1 MKKIKNKILSIVL
14 TCAMMVSLFVCM
26 APMNVQAIE
35 ATYTITLNKTN
46 YPAGDCIAWGDDV
59 NGVQQHLRNGTSIEI
74 PVDGSI
80 TVIANNAF
88 TVIAEGATVGELQEG
103 GEGRYFLEITNFTAD
118 TTVIVNK
125 EYTYPLGIIEDLGDD
140 SITIDANNLCHFN
153 VPDEGDE
160 YVYITSVMPVSYLGE
175 TTGADCVKLYE
186 KGVGKPILAVAD
198 ILYIEDS
205 DYIKELCENE
215 MTIYYTNADGFERS
229 ELVDI
234 PVTEESVAFICKFH
248 KDNMLSEEY
257 ADATKNPYLTDLAAN
272 VNIYALYGVHAEVIT
287 PSGNTSGEDTFID
300 KVDVQIDW
308 DKIPLLEDGMTEVPM
323 FEEVPGTVTVE
334 GAEAAYADWAV
345 KVDESF
351 KITEE
356 DSYYNEILAMEKIE
370 IERIFSGTGEDFIE
384 FYNGEIDDYIE
395 VFSGMVPIQIVLG
408 NPFYQINDKD
418 TYAMYVATYVV
429 DNGYTFGDTTGEEY
443 QGELTSNLD
452 VTCQFV
458 DGSGEGIIVF
468 FKLGT
473 LDEIEDAKNGTDTDT
488 DDAGEED
495 PEKEPSVESGEISKD
510 TTVAEDAPVDKVT
523 LDNTKEDF
531 LKAENI
537 FNETEKQEIAN
548 GADAKV
554 WLEINKV
561 SDIPQAD
568 KSKIE
573 EEASKIMGKDLNI
586 TYFDAKLFKQVGTNP
601 KAPISEPGI
610 AIKVTITIP
619 KELLNTDGTINRE
632 YMILRLHEGQ
642 AKADVI
648 TGTFNAKTG
657 EFTFETDKFSTYAIV
672 YKDTANVNDSTSG
685 YNNPLMYVAIV
696 TLISGLGIAFGV
708 SKRKVA
714 NKGI

>member
-59 NGVQQHLRNGTSIEI
+59 NGEQQYLRNGSSIEI

-103 GEGRYFLEITNFTAD
+103 GEGGYFLEITNFTAD

-125 EYTYPLGIIEDLGDD
+125 EYSYPLGTIADLGDD

-153 VPDEGDE
+153 VPDDGDD
-160 YVYITSVMPVSYLGE
+160 YIYLASVVPVSYLGAM
-175 TTGADCVKLYE
+175 TGADYVEMCE
-186 KGVGKPILAVAD
+186 KGVGKPILAAAD
-198 ILYIEDS
+198 ILYIDDS
-205 DYIKELCENE
+205 DYNKELCENE
-215 MTIYYTNADGFERS
+215 MTIYFTNADGIERS
-229 ELVDI
+229 MLEDI
-234 PVTEESVAFICKFH
+234 PVTEESVAFIYKFH

-257 ADATKNPYLTDLAAN
+257 VDATKNPYLTNMAAN
-272 VNIYALYGVHAEVIT
+272 INIYAVYGVHAEILT
-287 PSGNTSGEDTFID
+287 PSGSTSGGATFID

-308 DKIPLLEDGMTEVPM
+308 DKIPLLEEGMTEVPM
-323 FEEVPGTVTVE
+323 FEEIPGTVTVT
-334 GAEAAYADWAV
+334 GAESSYADWAV
-345 KVDESF
+345 KVDNSF
-351 KITEE
+351 KITPE

-370 IERIFSGTGEDFIE
+370 VERIFSGTGEDFIK
-384 FYNGEIDDYIE
+384 FYNGRIDEYIE
-395 VFSGMVPIQIVLG
+395 VFSGMAPIRIVLG
-408 NPFYQINDKD
+408 NPFYKINDQD
-418 TYAMYVATYVV
+418 TYSMYAAMYAEY
-429 DNGYTFGDTTGEEY
+429 GYTFGETTGKEY

-452 VTCQFV
+452 ITCQFV
-458 DGSGEGIIVF
+458 DANGEGLVVF
-468 FKLGT
+468 YKLGT
-473 LDEIEDAKNGTDTDT
+473 LDEIEDEKNGTD
-488 DDAGEED
+488 
-495 PEKEPSVESGEISKD
+495 KEPIKESGEVEKD
-510 TTVAEDAPVDKVT
+510 ADVAEDAPIDEAT
-523 LDNTKEDF
+523 LDNSKEDL
-531 LKAENI
+531 LKADNI
-537 FNETEKQEIAN
+537 FTETEKQAITN

-561 SDIPQAD
+561 SDIAQAD
-568 KSKIE
+568 KNKIE
-573 EEASKIMGKDLNI
+573 EEAAKIMGEELNI

-648 TGTFNAKTG
+648 KGTFNATTG

-672 YKDTANVNDSTSG
+672 YKDTLSNVNDSTTG
-685 YNNPLMYVAIV
+685 YNNPLVYVAIV
-696 TLISGLGIAFGV
+696 ALISGLGIVLSA
-708 SKRKVA
+708 SKRKAVS
-714 NKGI
+714 KGI